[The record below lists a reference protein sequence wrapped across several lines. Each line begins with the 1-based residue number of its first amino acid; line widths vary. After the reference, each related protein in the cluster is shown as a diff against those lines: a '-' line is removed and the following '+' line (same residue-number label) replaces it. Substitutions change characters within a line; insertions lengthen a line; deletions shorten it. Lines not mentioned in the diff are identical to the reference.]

1 MNLTT
6 RAILFNALLLPG
18 WGELYLKK
26 YKRGLLIIFGI
37 LAGMLSL
44 VWSIVQSTLDIL
56 KIAPVEKGTITFA
69 SIIKLTISAIK
80 GLNLFYTLIIVFFMI
95 LIWIFSIIDA
105 YLLGKEEMAKISNL
119 SDQESTSP
127 ED

>member
-18 WGELYLKK
+18 WGELYLKQ
-26 YKRGLLIIFGI
+26 YKRGFLIIFGI

-56 KIAPVEKGTITFA
+56 KIAPFEKGTITFV
-69 SIIKLTISAIK
+69 SMIKLTINAIK
-80 GLNLFYTLIIVFFMI
+80 GLDLFYTPLIIFFMVV
-95 LIWIFSIIDA
+95 IWIVSIIDA
-105 YLLGKEEMAKISNL
+105 YLLGKKELAKNNCPNKLI
-119 SDQESTSP
+119 
-127 ED
+127 

>member
-105 YLLGKEEMAKISNL
+105 YLLGKEEMAKASNL